1 MELSGGSRGGAR
13 PLILG
18 IKEEMAEGK
27 KASTTAG
34 QVNRDPPPPPPLAQ
48 GLDPPLELAIYMKH
62 SSV

>member
-18 IKEEMAEGK
+18 IKEEMTEGK
-27 KASTTAG
+27 KASRTAG
-34 QVNRDPPPPPPLAQ
+34 QVNRDPPPPPLAQ